1 MKNYSFVRLH
11 DNSLNRSFENVD
23 IYQLV
28 TYAIFLICVMQFSH
42 NNIVSPFFLT
52 TEVLRHFLKRCFVW
66 SFIIS
71 FFLILTDRID
81 EITEIKSDEVFFI
94 DMVYLHGSFVSLKG
108 LSNHR
113 SSTCSCH
120 NFLTSLICLN

>member
-11 DNSLNRSFENVD
+11 DNSLNCYFENVD

-28 TYAIFLICVMQFSH
+28 TYVIFLIYVMQFSQ
-42 NNIVSPFFLT
+42 NNIVSSFFPT

-94 DMVYLHGSFVSLKG
+94 DMV
-108 LSNHR
+108 
-113 SSTCSCH
+113 
-120 NFLTSLICLN
+120 